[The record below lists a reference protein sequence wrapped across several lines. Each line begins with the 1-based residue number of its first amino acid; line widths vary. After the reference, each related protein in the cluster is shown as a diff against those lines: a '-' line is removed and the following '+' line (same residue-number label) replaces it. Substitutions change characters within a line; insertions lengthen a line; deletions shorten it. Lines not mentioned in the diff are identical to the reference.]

1 MAQSSDFPFFFN
13 HLIIHQILAK
23 SSDFQPNHQIASCDR
38 LQSSDHQMVQPSDDS
53 IFIWMLWISLDGKH
67 NDEWKIWWLKHL
79 MIEVCDDP
87 RIQMLTIRRQ
97 LSDIICQLGQL
108 SARTTVSSDICQL
121 GHLSARTTVRPDN
134 CKVSNCQNPMDN
146 CQIKLS
152 ELWKNCQSCGKTVS
166 SDSCPLKTVRPDS
179 CPPGL
184 FC

>member
-1 MAQSSDFPFFFN
+1 MPPATISGGLNSPNRLGGMCLALFN
-13 HLIIHQILAK
+13 LQLCSTNLGRLGLLLAK
-23 SSDFQPNHQIASCDR
+23 YGIFSSK
-38 LQSSDHQMVQPSDDS
+38 MT
-53 IFIWMLWISLDGKH
+53 IFGIS
-67 NDEWKIWWLKHL
+67 
-79 MIEVCDDP
+79 
-87 RIQMLTIRRQ
+87 RQ

-152 ELWKNCQSCGKTVS
+152 ELWKNCQSYGKTVS

-179 CPPGL
+179 CPSTGKAL
-184 FC
+184 TV

>member
-1 MAQSSDFPFFFN
+1 MNVFYISY
-13 HLIIHQILAK
+13 K
-23 SSDFQPNHQIASCDR
+23 MV
-38 LQSSDHQMVQPSDDS
+38 LQSGVMGPPSKNPMGPPTKNLVKRPGQDCYFYIYSRWKAMFATYRDYRDCHCFYMDLLTQAEQIDS
-53 IFIWMLWISLDGKH
+53 NCSLTKS
-67 NDEWKIWWLKHL
+67 
-79 MIEVCDDP
+79 
-87 RIQMLTIRRQ
+87 RRQ

-108 SARTTVSSDICQL
+108 SARTTVSSDNCQL

-152 ELWKNCQSCGKTVS
+152 ELWKNCQSYGKTVS

-179 CPPGL
+179 CPPRL